1 MDKICRQCGH
11 SSPEEQPRF
20 CSACGRHMDSECD
33 TLSSRGSIRG
43 EDDKNQQ
50 VAVFCSSLIPGL
62 GQIYN
67 GESVKGFIFL
77 FSTVVGLF
85 LLLIPG
91 LIIWIY
97 SMYDAYISAG
107 KMNEGILESAPV
119 KPVIVVIFVLSAVFL
134 AIAVIIVIL
143 MVVISL
149 MVSLLG
155 PAGNTYFFRML
166 DASRR
171 LF

>member
-1 MDKICRQCGH
+1 MDGE
-11 SSPEEQPRF
+11 S
-20 CSACGRHMDSECD
+20 D
-33 TLSSRGSIRG
+33 TSSSRGSTRREEG
-43 EDDKNQQ
+43 KNQQ

-67 GESVKGFIFL
+67 GETVKGFIFL

-97 SMYDAYISAG
+97 SMYEAHITAG
-107 KMNEGILESAPV
+107 KMNEGTLESAPV
-119 KPVIVVIFVLSAVFL
+119 KPLIVVIFVIAAIFL
-134 AIAVIIVIL
+134 AIIVVIVFL

-149 MVSLLG
+149 MVSQLG
-155 PAGNTYFFRML
+155 PAGNTDFFRML
-166 DASRR
+166 DASRK